1 MELTS
6 GPFTFRIGS
15 CQVVILSGGGAGG
28 RDLTSADRF
37 DVVDGNAAA
46 HEARGISATVLPI
59 DELRRVPR
67 RACALLRM
75 TARNQRHVV
84 TNINGDCHQW

>member
-28 RDLTSADRF
+28 RDLPSADRF
-37 DVVDGNAAA
+37 DVVDGNA
-46 HEARGISATVLPI
+46 RGVCSVLDLRNCISAL
-59 DELRRVPR
+59 
-67 RACALLRM
+67 
-75 TARNQRHVV
+75 
-84 TNINGDCHQW
+84 